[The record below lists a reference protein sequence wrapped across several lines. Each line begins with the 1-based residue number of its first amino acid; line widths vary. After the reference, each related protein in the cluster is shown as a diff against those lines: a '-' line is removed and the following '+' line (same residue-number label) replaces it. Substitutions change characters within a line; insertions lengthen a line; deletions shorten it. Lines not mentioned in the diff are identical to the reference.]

1 MRFYECVFVARQD
14 LTGAQVETMAK
25 QYTSIIKEDGGQVGK
40 IEFCGLRNL
49 AYPIKKN
56 KKGHYV
62 LMNVTATPAAVKEVE
77 RQMKINEDMLRYMTV
92 RVDELDDNPSSLMQQ
107 RSFRDE
113 KAKSAYEE
121 ELVEIAAENTRARN
135 DKADSQE
142 AASDATE
149 KGE

>member
-14 LTGAQVETMAK
+14 LTGAQVENMAK
-25 QYTSIIKEDGGQVGK
+25 QYTTAIKNDGGIVGK
-40 IEFCGLRNL
+40 IEFCGLRTL

-62 LMNVTATPAAVKEVE
+62 LMNITADPKSVAEVE
-77 RQMKINEDMLRYMTV
+77 RQMKLSEDILRYLTV
-92 RVDELDDNPSSLMQQ
+92 KVDALDDNPSSLMQQ

-121 ELVEIAAENTRARN
+121 ELVEMAEAQQASKAKADAEPAAEDN
-135 DKADSQE
+135 S
-142 AASDATE
+142 AA
-149 KGE
+149 